1 MQCERV
7 ELWRERERAPTSLYL
22 QLVSCLLHHKV
33 VQALQI
39 PPTVMLITLLPCSE
53 DDQGGVTAHLDNR
66 KKKKRISPYCHH
78 WVTMASLQ
86 AENMCAPTTRTVK
99 SALGFYFIVSN

>member
-7 ELWRERERAPTSLYL
+7 ELWRERAPTSPYL
-22 QLVSCLLHHKV
+22 QLVSGLLHHKV

-39 PPTVMLITLLPCSE
+39 PPAVMLITLLPCSE
-53 DDQGGVTAHLDNR
+53 DNQGGVTAHLDNM
-66 KKKKRISPYCHH
+66 KKECHQHCHH
-78 WVTMASLQ
+78 WITMASLK
-86 AENMCAPTTRTVK
+86 AENVCAPTTKSVK

>member
-1 MQCERV
+1 MSYWPDMQCERV
-7 ELWRERERAPTSLYL
+7 ELWRERERERAPTSLYL

-53 DDQGGVTAHLDNR
+53 DDQGGVTAHLDNI
-66 KKKKRISPYCHH
+66 KKKNITILS
-78 WVTMASLQ
+78 SLG
-86 AENMCAPTTRTVK
+86 NH
-99 SALGFYFIVSN
+99 GFTPS